1 MNSLELAENLN
12 TQHTLII
19 ADIRKLLKGLNCL
32 SNDII
37 KTTRFDKLNREQP
50 LYKFTEKGLAEFT
63 LYRKGRRKYFDNKGV
78 TFL

>member
-1 MNSLELAENLN
+1 MNSLELAKNLN

-19 ADIRKLLKGLNCL
+19 ADIRKLLKGLGCL
-32 SNDII
+32 RSDIA

-50 LYKFTEKGLAEFT
+50 LYEFTEKGLYEFT
-63 LYRKGRRKYFDNKGV
+63 LYRKGRRKYFDDKGV